1 MYEVEIKVSADTD
14 AVRKRLRAAGAER
27 VDARRQRDAYY
38 DAPHRDFA
46 ETDEALAP
54 VRRETPLPDGIGAET
69 EAVSTAD
76 PTAETTKLTYKG
88 PASTGGRR
96 RAWNTRDRR
105 RRRRGDG
112 GACVLGARVRTGCGS
127 REAPRVLVVR
137 WVHRHPRRGRRRRRV
152 RRDRA
157 GSTTR
162 ARSRPPVTRRWRPST
177 GLDSTAIRRYARV
190 VPRADAGRR
199 RGGRLSRRRVTTC
212 RQAATPR
219 LPAASPRARSDRTR
233 RRARRRRPQRF

>member
-46 ETDEALAP
+46 ETDEALR

-88 PASTGGRR
+88 PRLDGRSKTRVEHETAVDDGEAMAGVLSGLGFEPAAVVEKR
-96 RAWNTRDRR
+96 REFWSFAGFTVTLDAVDGVGEFVEIEREVDDESAIEATRD
-105 RRRRGDG
+105 
-112 GACVLGARVRTGCGS
+112 
-127 REAPRVLVVR
+127 EALEAL
-137 WVHRHPRRGRRRRRV
+137 
-152 RRDRA
+152 DRL
-157 GSTTR
+157 
-162 ARSRPPVTRRWRPST
+162 
-177 GLDSTAIRRYARV
+177 GLDGDSQIRTSYLGLML
-190 VPRADAGRR
+190 ADGEEA
-199 RGGRLSRRRVTTC
+199 
-212 RQAATPR
+212 
-219 LPAASPRARSDRTR
+219 D
-233 RRARRRRPQRF
+233 